1 MNKFEFNSLYDNNY
15 NQYVLPRTKIGFPQL
30 IPQVSGVS
38 GVGEWVNRTRLLLF
52 NISFGLI
59 KSFILGGNTTND
71 KEIGLVS
78 RRNILT
84 IINIVLDEQFPV
96 DLEVGSKEHFGD
108 KAPGT
113 SLLRK

>member
-1 MNKFEFNSLYDNNY
+1 M
-15 NQYVLPRTKIGFPQL
+15 
-30 IPQVSGVS
+30 SGVA
-38 GVGEWVNRTRLLLF
+38 GVGEWVNKTRLLLF
-52 NISFGLI
+52 NICFELI
-59 KSFILGGNTTND
+59 KSYILEGNATND

-84 IINIVLDEQFPV
+84 IINIVLDEQFRV
-96 DLEVGSKEHFGD
+96 DLKVGSKEHFGD

>member
-1 MNKFEFNSLYDNNY
+1 ME
-15 NQYVLPRTKIGFPQL
+15 
-30 IPQVSGVS
+30 VSGVS
-38 GVGEWVNRTRLLLF
+38 GVGEWVNKSRLLLF
-52 NISFGLI
+52 NISSELI
-59 KSFILGGNTTND
+59 KSFILESKATNH

-84 IINIVLDEQFPV
+84 TINIVLDEQFPV
-96 DLEVGSKEHFGD
+96 DLKVGSKEHFGD

>member
-1 MNKFEFNSLYDNNY
+1 MNKFQFNSLYDNSY
-15 NQYVLPRTKIGFPQL
+15 NPYVLPRTKISFPQL

-38 GVGEWVNRTRLLLF
+38 GVGGWVNKTRLLLF
-52 NISFGLI
+52 NISFELI
-59 KSFILGGNTTND
+59 KSFILEGNPTND

-96 DLEVGSKEHFGD
+96 DLKVGSKEHFGD

>member
-1 MNKFEFNSLYDNNY
+1 ME
-15 NQYVLPRTKIGFPQL
+15 
-30 IPQVSGVS
+30 VSGVS
-38 GVGEWVNRTRLLLF
+38 GVGEWVNKTRLLLF
-52 NISFGLI
+52 NICFELI
-59 KSFILGGNTTND
+59 KSYILEGNATND
-71 KEIGLVS
+71 KVMGLVL

-96 DLEVGSKEHFGD
+96 DLKVGSKEHFGD

>member
-1 MNKFEFNSLYDNNY
+1 ME
-15 NQYVLPRTKIGFPQL
+15 
-30 IPQVSGVS
+30 VSGVS
-38 GVGEWVNRTRLLLF
+38 GVGEWVNKTWLLLF
-52 NISFGLI
+52 NICFELI
-59 KSFILGGNTTND
+59 KSYILEGNATND
-71 KEIGLVS
+71 KVMGLVL

-96 DLEVGSKEHFGD
+96 DLKVGSKEHFGD